1 MLSYGNISLQHGKL
15 TPHPFNKRIHLQE
28 LTYDTLQKVNLEEV
42 QEHIKYLMYFQK
54 NVGKSGGVW
63 GKICIFDI
71 ELTHY

>member
-54 NVGKSGGVW
+54 KCGEKWWRVGKNMY
-63 GKICIFDI
+63 
-71 ELTHY
+71 L